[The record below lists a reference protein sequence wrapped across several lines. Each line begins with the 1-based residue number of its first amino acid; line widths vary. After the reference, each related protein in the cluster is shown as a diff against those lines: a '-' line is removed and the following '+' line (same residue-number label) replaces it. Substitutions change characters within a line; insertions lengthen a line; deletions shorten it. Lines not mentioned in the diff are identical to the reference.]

1 MANVA
6 IENMKSTIQSAIVRR
21 IQIEAH
27 KNRAQC
33 GVVRGSCVM
42 VGNKSYNATPVV
54 DVYYTD
60 GDTVWVIPDE
70 SSGHAIII
78 GN

>member
-1 MANVA
+1 MANAA
-6 IENMKSTIQSAIVRR
+6 IENMKSTIVSVIVRR
-21 IQIEAH
+21 VQIEAR

-33 GVVRGSCVM
+33 GVVRGGCVV

-70 SSGHAIII
+70 SSGRAIII

>member
-1 MANVA
+1 MASVA
-6 IENMKSTIQSAIVRR
+6 VENMKKTITSAMVRR
-21 IQIEAH
+21 IRIEAQ

-33 GVVRGSCVM
+33 GVVRGGCVV
-42 VGNKSYNATPVV
+42 VGNKTYNATPVV

-70 SSGHAIII
+70 STGRAIIV